1 MASEEKNLHAGHR
14 ERVRERIR
22 EGGIDCL
29 SDVEFLEYILFCSI
43 PQGNTNPLAHK
54 LINKFG
60 SLERVFEAT
69 LDELMTV
76 DGVGKKSA
84 DLISTYL
91 PAFKRYTKK
100 VSQPKGIYDTVEK
113 VVQFFRNECMGN
125 QVENSYALY
134 LNQSKRKIKKVHF
147 TKGTYNKTNIF
158 IDQVVKEAITC
169 NARYV
174 IVAHNHTSG
183 TVYPSEADCLTAISL
198 DEALHTVK
206 KDLLDFVV
214 VDHLEAF
221 SFQEK
226 GLIDEY
232 GISNPYSRPTF
243 IGSEN
248 PLLRNG
254 ITIHDDDNF

>member
-1 MASEEKNLHAGHR
+1 MTTDGKNLHAGHR

-43 PQGNTNPLAHK
+43 PQGNTNPIAHK

-69 LDELMTV
+69 LDELLTV
-76 DGVGKKSA
+76 EGVGKKSA

-100 VSQPKGIYDTVEK
+100 VSQPKAVYDSSEK
-113 VVQFFRNECMGN
+113 IIRFFRNECMGH

-158 IDQVVKEAITC
+158 VDQVVKEAITC

-174 IVAHNHTSG
+174 VVAHNHTSG

-198 DEALHTVK
+198 DTALHTVK

-214 VDHLEAF
+214 IDHFDAF
-221 SFQEK
+221 SFNEK
-226 GLIDEY
+226 GLIDRN
-232 GISNPYSRPTF
+232 GISNPYLSHTF
-243 IGSEN
+243 SPSSSSIFNMGA
-248 PLLRNG
+248 
-254 ITIHDDDNF
+254 TIHDDDDF